1 MITAASLKSCTAKDL
16 AQMAKRRGV
25 SGWHAMKKDE
35 LVKALLKASKPSP
48 AKAKSRATISTA
60 RGASPKSASAKGAQA
75 NRNGQ
80 STGRAASATK
90 NGAAKTSRNGAVV
103 KNASKGDPSNGSPSN
118 GSSSKSN
125 GHKSNGVVAKSRTNG
140 TKARNGKVSSPKA
153 TSPKVV
159 ENIRSIQQQRE
170 MLKDMA
176 AESSGVAEGHDRIM
190 LLVRDS
196 YWIHAYW
203 EISRKA
209 VDRAKASL
217 AEYWHT
223 AKPMLRV
230 MQLDGDGSNNAAE
243 RVVRQI
249 EIHGGVKN
257 WYIDVPDP
265 PKSYR
270 CHLGY
275 LASNG
280 RFHTLVR
287 SNVVTTPRPGAC
299 EEVDGNW
306 DDVAENV
313 EKIYALSSGS
323 NEDHASQEIRE
334 MLEERFR
341 RPVGV
346 PVAARLGMVADQ
358 FGCSKGSD
366 FDLEIEVEMIVYGA
380 TKAGAY
386 VTLSGEPVK
395 VREDGTFIVKM
406 DFPDKRQIFP
416 IVARTKDGVEQRTV
430 ALAVER
436 NTKVMDPVSREGA
449 SF

>member
-1 MITAASLKSCTAKDL
+1 MITAASLKSYTAKDL

-25 SGWHAMKKDE
+25 SGWHAMKKED

-48 AKAKSRATISTA
+48 AKVKSRTPVASSKATSAKSSSAKSSS
-60 RGASPKSASAKGAQA
+60 GKSASAKGVSAS
-75 NRNGQ
+75 RNGQ
-80 STGRAASATK
+80 SGARSAS
-90 NGAAKTSRNGAVV
+90 AKTSRSGAVMKGSSKNGSANGNGA
-103 KNASKGDPSNGSPSN
+103 
-118 GSSSKSN
+118 
-125 GHKSNGVVAKSRTNG
+125 VAKSRTNG
-140 TKARNGKVSSPKA
+140 TKARNGKASAPKP
-153 TSPKVV
+153 TNPKVV

-176 AESSGVAEGHDRIM
+176 AESNGVAEGQDRIM

-217 AEYWHT
+217 AEFWHT

-230 MQLDGDGSNNAAE
+230 MELDGDSSNNAAE

-323 NEDHASQEIRE
+323 NEDHANQEIRE

-358 FGCSKGSD
+358 FGSSKGSD

-380 TKAGAY
+380 TKAGSY

>member
-1 MITAASLKSCTAKDL
+1 MITAASLKSYTAKDL

-35 LVKALLKASKPSP
+35 LVKALLKASKPSS
-48 AKAKSRATISTA
+48 AKAKSRTPA
-60 RGASPKSASAKGAQA
+60 ASAKGGSAS
-75 NRNGQ
+75 RNGQ
-80 STGRAASATK
+80 SSARSASSAK
-90 NGAAKTSRNGAVV
+90 NGSAKTARNGVV
-103 KNASKGDPSNGSPSN
+103 MKGSSKNGSSN
-118 GSSSKSN
+118 GSSHKSTSN
-125 GHKSNGVVAKSRTNG
+125 GAVAKSRTNG
-140 TKARNGKVSSPKA
+140 TKARNGKGPAPKP

-176 AESSGVAEGHDRIM
+176 AESHGVAEGQDRIM

-203 EISRKA
+203 DISRKA

-217 AEYWHT
+217 AEFWHT

-230 MQLDGDGSNNAAE
+230 MELDGDGSNNAAE
-243 RVVRQI
+243 RMVRQI

-323 NEDHASQEIRE
+323 NEDHANQEIRE

-346 PVAARLGMVADQ
+346 PVAARLGVVADQ
-358 FGCSKGSD
+358 FGCSKASD

-380 TKAGAY
+380 TKAGSY